1 MKYCVDEETCKK
13 HGLDLPSVL
22 LMMLVKTDV
31 DIGKL
36 LKELEEREIL
46 FKQEGLFGNR
56 LYPTQRWDDVLSNI
70 LLDSDS
76 VVEVREDDLDTLAKT
91 LMEIFPKGKK
101 PGTNVYWKSNFK
113 DVKLKLK
120 KFFKLY
126 GNHYTNQQI
135 IDAARSYVQS
145 FNGNYSYMRILKYFI
160 WKDEKK
166 VGADG
171 KMYIEEVSELAS
183 FIENAGQ
190 EEENRDWTTKLL

>member
-1 MKYCVDEETCKK
+1 
-13 HGLDLPSVL
+13 
-22 LMMLVKTDV
+22 MMLVKTEV
-31 DIGKL
+31 DIPSL
-36 LKELEEREIL
+36 LNELREKEIL
-46 FKQEGLFGNR
+46 FPQGGIFGDR

-76 VVEVREDDLDTLAKT
+76 IVEPREDDLDTLAKT
-91 LMEIFPKGKK
+91 LMDIFPKGKK
-101 PGTNVYWKSNFK
+101 EGTNVYWKSNLK

-135 IDAARSYVQS
+135 IDAATAYVQS

-190 EEENRDWTTKLL
+190 EENNEWTTTVI